1 MTDSARFSWTV
12 LLPVKVLA
20 RAKSRLAL
28 LAGDRRGELA
38 LALASDTVTAVLA
51 CPEVARVVVVT
62 SDPVAG
68 PLLAALGAI
77 VVPDEPADRAAGPG
91 TWGGPDGAGVSG
103 VLPGPGP
110 QDPGPGARDRPASPG
125 GTAHRNPPGAGLP
138 RPAAEPATVPGAQ
151 DLLNAALR
159 HGAAVAARRWP
170 GTGLAALT
178 ADLPAVS
185 PAELAMALRA
195 AGASPGPA
203 VFVPD
208 AAGIGTTLYAVPPG
222 GEFSPLFGGASRARH
237 AAAGATELGI
247 DALTGLRRDVD
258 TPDDLRAALTLG
270 AGPFTRAVAAGL
282 FTDV

>member
-20 RAKSRLAL
+20 RAKSRLAV

-38 LALASDTVTAVLA
+38 LALASDTVAAVLA

-77 VVPDEPADRAAGPG
+77 VVPDEPADRPASLGNAGLENTGAPR
-91 TWGGPDGAGVSG
+91 GAGVLGDLG
-103 VLPGPGP
+103 V
-110 QDPGPGARDRPASPG
+110 
-125 GTAHRNPPGAGLP
+125 
-138 RPAAEPATVPGAQ
+138 Q

-159 HGAAVAARRWP
+159 HGAGVAARRWP

-178 ADLPAVS
+178 ADLPALS
-185 PAELAMALRA
+185 PAELAAALRA
-195 AGASPGPA
+195 AGASPGLA
-203 VFVPD
+203 AFVPD
-208 AAGIGTTLYAVPPG
+208 AAGVGTTLYAVPPG
-222 GEFSPLFGGASRARH
+222 GEFRPLFGGASRARH
-237 AAAGATELGI
+237 AAAGAIELGLGAFI
-247 DALTGLRRDVD
+247 GLRRDVD
-258 TPDDLRAALTLG
+258 TPDDLREALSLG
-270 AGPFTRAVAAGL
+270 VGPFTRAVAADL

>member
-1 MTDSARFSWTV
+1 MTYSARFSWTV

-20 RAKSRLAL
+20 RAKSRLAV
-28 LAGDRRGELA
+28 LAGDRRGDLA

-77 VVPDEPADRAAGPG
+77 VVADEPADLADSRG
-91 TWGGPDGAGVSG
+91 TRGTLDGADPVPVLSDSG
-103 VLPGPGP
+103 V
-110 QDPGPGARDRPASPG
+110 
-125 GTAHRNPPGAGLP
+125 
-138 RPAAEPATVPGAQ
+138 Q

-159 HGAAVAARRWP
+159 HGAAAAARRWP

-195 AGASPGPA
+195 AGTAPGRDA
-203 VFVPD
+203 FVPD
-208 AAGIGTTLYAVPPG
+208 AAGVGTTLYAVPPG
-222 GEFSPLFGGASRARH
+222 GEFRPLFGGASRARH
-237 AAAGATELGI
+237 AAAGAAELGL
-247 DALTGLRRDVD
+247 AGLTGLRRDVD
-258 TPDDLRAALTLG
+258 TPDDLREALALG
-270 AGPFTRAVAAGL
+270 VGPFTRAVAADL

>member
-20 RAKSRLAL
+20 RAKSRLAV

-38 LALASDTVTAVLA
+38 LALASDTVAAVLA

-62 SDPVAG
+62 SDPEAG

-77 VVPDEPADRAAGPG
+77 VVPDEPADRSASLGNTGLGNTGLGNTGLENTGALR
-91 TWGGPDGAGVSG
+91 GAGVAG
-103 VLPGPGP
+103 VLGDLG
-110 QDPGPGARDRPASPG
+110 
-125 GTAHRNPPGAGLP
+125 
-138 RPAAEPATVPGAQ
+138 VQ

-185 PAELAMALRA
+185 PAELAAALRA
-195 AGASPGPA
+195 AGAAPGLA
-203 VFVPD
+203 AFVPD
-208 AAGIGTTLYAVPPG
+208 AAGVGTTLYAVPPG
-222 GEFSPLFGGASRARH
+222 GEFRPLFGGASRARH
-237 AAAGATELGI
+237 AAAGAIELDPG
-247 DALTGLRRDVD
+247 AFTGLRRDVD
-258 TPDDLRAALTLG
+258 TPDDLREALALG
-270 AGPFTRAVAAGL
+270 VGPFTRAVAADL
-282 FTDV
+282 LTDV